1 VDIMVKRR
9 KPKPKE
15 DIDNIMEDIR
25 DIRNRIE
32 KIMGD
37 THNINRILTLRDRE
51 VIKQDLI
58 NLIGRSAKKVAI
70 LHVTA
75 DYSER
80 SEIAKK
86 IGVDIRNLNKF
97 LNPILEKGYISG
109 VKSGRKK
116 LFKRSE
122 ILDLIGFEKIEEFA
136 RLIEEWEES
145 KSDS

>member
-1 VDIMVKRR
+1 MVR
-9 KPKPKE
+9 KEKSKPKE
-15 DIDNIMEDIR
+15 DIENIKEDIR

-32 KIMGD
+32 KIMGN

-58 NLIGRSAKKVAI
+58 NLIGSSNKKAAI

-75 DYSER
+75 DYIES
-80 SEIAKK
+80 SEIAKA
-86 IGVDIRNLNKF
+86 IGVDNRNLNKF

-122 ILDLIGFEKIEEFA
+122 ILDLIGFEKIEKFA
-136 RLIEEWEES
+136 KLIKEWEEG

>member
-1 VDIMVKRR
+1 MAKKV
-9 KPKPKE
+9 KPKPEE
-15 DIDNIMEDIR
+15 DIENIKEDIR

-58 NLIGRSAKKVAI
+58 NLVGNSTKKAAI

-75 DYSER
+75 DYMER
-80 SEIAKK
+80 SQIAKT
-86 IGVDIRNLNKF
+86 IGVDERNLNKF
-97 LNPILEKGYISG
+97 LSPILEKGYISEM
-109 VKSGRKK
+109 KSGRKK

-136 RLIEEWEES
+136 KLIKEWEEG

>member
-1 VDIMVKRR
+1 MVRKAER
-9 KPKPKE
+9 KPEE
-15 DIDNIMEDIR
+15 DIEDIRVDLR

-51 VIKQDLI
+51 VIKQDLV
-58 NLIGRSAKKVAI
+58 NLIKSSTKRAVI
-70 LHVTA
+70 LHITT
-75 DYSER
+75 DYIEGAK
-80 SEIAKK
+80 IAEL
-86 IGVDIRNLNKF
+86 IGTDQRNLNKF

-109 VKSGRKK
+109 IKVGRKK

-122 ILDLIGFEKIEEFA
+122 ILDLIGFEKIDEFS
-136 RLIEEWEES
+136 RLIKEWEEG

>member
-1 VDIMVKRR
+1 MK
-9 KPKPKE
+9 
-15 DIDNIMEDIR
+15 EDIR

-37 THNINRILTLRDRE
+37 THNINRILTLGSRDA
-51 VIKQDLI
+51 IKQDLI
-58 NLIGRSAKKVAI
+58 NLIGNSIKKAAI

-75 DYSER
+75 DYIES
-80 SEIAKK
+80 SEIAKT
-86 IGVDIRNLNKF
+86 IGIDKRNLNKF

-109 VKSGRKK
+109 IKSGRKK

-122 ILDLIGFEKIEEFA
+122 ILDLIGFEKIMEFA
-136 RLIEEWEES
+136 KLIKEWEEV